1 MLAPTAERR
10 LWRGMKAA
18 MRRVASSAS
27 SAPAPRLLRHW
38 RRLLAWSVLS
48 TTVMQLA
55 RQLERVPVAG
65 WILKELFSAGWATAT
80 YLALPAMM
88 VDGLGVLEGT
98 RRSARMLRETF
109 SRQVYGSLWIALPVI
124 LSVVGLRCYQHGG

>member
-1 MLAPTAERR
+1 MLAPTAEMR

-18 MRRVASSAS
+18 MRRVASAS
-27 SAPAPRLLRHW
+27 STPGPRLLRHW

-88 VDGLGVLEGT
+88 APALAGGAVAALLLVSAILVGTTVSGILRTVLY
-98 RRSARMLRETF
+98 RDASAA
-109 SRQVYGSLWIALPVI
+109 V
-124 LSVVGLRCYQHGG
+124 